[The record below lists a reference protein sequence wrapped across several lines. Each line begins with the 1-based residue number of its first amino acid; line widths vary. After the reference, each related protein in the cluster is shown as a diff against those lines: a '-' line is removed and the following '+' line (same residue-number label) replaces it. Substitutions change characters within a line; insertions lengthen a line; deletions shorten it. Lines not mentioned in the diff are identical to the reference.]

1 MTVRTVPEPVPGL
14 SADQQAFRE
23 DVRSLLASTEVT
35 EELAELA
42 ARPPG
47 EEPVLLET
55 YRALGR
61 EGRLAPSWPVE
72 YGGLGLGAVESAIVT
87 EEMALAGV
95 PDDVH
100 VLGVDIVGMFLLAEG
115 TPEQKRAHLPALA
128 AGERVAT
135 VLFTEPGCGS
145 DLSGLA
151 TRAEPDGDGWRLYGS
166 KVYNMK
172 SQYGEIAL
180 CAARTSDGPVA
191 MHGITLFLLPL
202 RSPGVHV
209 EPVPSMADECFGLV
223 AIDGVRLGPQD
234 VVGRVD
240 DGWRLMNEL
249 LQLER
254 TGIDFHGKARRLLDL
269 VVERAARAGR
279 LDDPV
284 FAVRLAELDARLGAA
299 HALAWEM
306 VHNLDREAPDPV
318 ASAMS
323 KWYAS
328 EQFRP
333 ILDAGL
339 EVDGVDSLLSR
350 WDGEARSTSRYE
362 ADYRMAP
369 AHRLASGTSEVMLY
383 LIATNGLGML

>member
-1 MTVRTVPEPVPGL
+1 MTVTIREPIPEL
-14 SADQQAFRE
+14 SADQRSFRA
-23 DVRSLLASTEVT
+23 DVRALLTRPEVRD
-35 EELAELA
+35 ELTGLA

-47 EEPVLLET
+47 DEPVLLET
-55 YRALGR
+55 YRLLGER
-61 EGRLAPSWPVE
+61 GWLAPSWPVE
-72 YGGLGLGAVESAIVT
+72 YGGLGLGAVEAAIVT

-100 VLGVDIVGMFLLAEG
+100 VLGVDIVGLFLLMEG
-115 TPEQKRAHLPALA
+115 TEEQKREHLPALA

-180 CAARTSDGPVA
+180 CAARTSDGPVP

-209 EPVPSMADECFGLV
+209 EPVPSMADECFCLV
-223 AIDGVRLGPQD
+223 AIDGVRLGPES

-240 DGWRLMNEL
+240 DGWRLMNDL

-254 TGIDFHGKARRLLDL
+254 TGVDFHGKARRLLDL
-269 VVERAARAGR
+269 VVERAARSGR

-284 FAVRLAELDARLGAA
+284 YAVRLAELDAKLRAS

-306 VHNLDREAPDPV
+306 VHDLDRGAADPV

-333 ILDAGL
+333 VLDAGM
-339 EVDGVDSLLSR
+339 EVGGADALLSR
-350 WDGEARSTSRYE
+350 WDEEAGTTARHE
-362 ADYRMAP
+362 ADYRMGP